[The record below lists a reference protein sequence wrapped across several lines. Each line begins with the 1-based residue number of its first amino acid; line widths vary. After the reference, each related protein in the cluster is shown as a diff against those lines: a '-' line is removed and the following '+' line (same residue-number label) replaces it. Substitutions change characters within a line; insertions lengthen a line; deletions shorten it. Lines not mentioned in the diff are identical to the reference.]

1 MRLLTLLFLLIHL
14 IQPVQAIEAKEQLAQ
29 WMTGSYSSETQ
40 SKELRNYFNLKL
52 HIVPIWT
59 ERSDG
64 PWLYSE
70 HASSKRPDRP
80 FRQRV
85 LRLEP
90 TPSGVL
96 VHLYELPT
104 PKHFVGAWHSKAPL
118 KSVSPEQL
126 LPRPGCNVAL
136 VYDPNTLGYKGRTDS
151 GTCTNRMYGASYAQ
165 TDLEIYPDRI
175 IRWTKGYDDKGQQL
189 WGAAQGGYRFEKKVY

>member
-1 MRLLTLLFLLIHL
+1 MRLLTSLFLLTYL
-14 IQPVQAIEAKEQLAQ
+14 IQPAQAIEAKEQLAQ
-29 WMTGSYSSETQ
+29 WMNGNYSSKTQ
-40 SKELRNYFNLKL
+40 SKELLNYFDLNL

-70 HASSKRPDRP
+70 HASSKRPERP

-85 LRLEP
+85 LRLET

-96 VHLYELPT
+96 IHLFELPT
-104 PKHFVGAWHSKAPL
+104 PRHFAGAWHSQTPL
-118 KSVSPEQL
+118 ESLSPEQL
-126 LPRPGCNVAL
+126 LPKPGCNVEL
-136 VYDPNTLGYKGRTDS
+136 VYDPNTQGYKGRTGADS
-151 GTCTNRMYGASYAQ
+151 CTNRMYGASYSQ

-175 IRWTKGYDDKGQQL
+175 IRWTKGYDDNGQQL
-189 WGAAQGGYRFEKKVY
+189 WGAAQGGYRFEKKTH